1 MMKEPKKELYNEIWF
16 YYKKWLNNDDSEQQ
30 WVEIIKEGQTII
42 DKYENDRFAK
52 SLVYA
57 VQKELGRKE

>member
-1 MMKEPKKELYNEIWF
+1 MKEPKKELYNEIWF

-30 WVEIIKEGQTII
+30 WVEIIKEGQAII
-42 DKYENDRFAK
+42 DKYGNDSFAK

>member
-1 MMKEPKKELYNEIWF
+1 MKEPKKELYNEIWF

-30 WVEIIKEGQTII
+30 WLEIIKEGQTII
-42 DKYENDRFAK
+42 DKYQNDSFAK
-52 SLVYA
+52 ALVYA

>member
-42 DKYENDRFAK
+42 DKYENDSFAK

>member
-1 MMKEPKKELYNEIWF
+1 MKEPKKELYNEIWF

-30 WVEIIKEGQTII
+30 WLEIIKEGKTIS
-42 DKYENDRFAK
+42 DKYEKDRFAK

>member
-1 MMKEPKKELYNEIWF
+1 MKEPKKELYNEIWF
-16 YYKKWLNNDDSEQQ
+16 YYKKWLNNDDSEKQ

-42 DKYENDRFAK
+42 DKYENDSFAK
-52 SLVYA
+52 SLVYV

>member
-1 MMKEPKKELYNEIWF
+1 MKEPKKELYNEIWF

-42 DKYENDRFAK
+42 DKYENDSFAK
-52 SLVYA
+52 SLVYV
-57 VQKELGRKE
+57 VQKELGRKG